1 MAELTKEQKD
11 ELACTYAALILHDD
25 NVPIT
30 SGKLSTLIK
39 AAGVSVP
46 AYYPSLFER
55 VFASRNLDDIL
66 TNSAAGPS
74 AAAPVPIASGQ
85 STTPGDSS
93 PSETCPHGVKK
104 PMKKGGCSQCDKD
117 EQDDEIDEPMNG
129 LFDLG
134 EDEDY

>member
-1 MAELTKEQKD
+1 MADLLTKEQRD

-74 AAAPVPIASGQ
+74 AAPVPIAPGPTPDG
-85 STTPGDSS
+85 ST
-93 PSETCPHGVKK
+93 PSEACTHGAEKK
-104 PMKKGGCSQCDKD
+104 PPKKGGHGCCGCN
-117 EQDDEIDEPMNG
+117 DDEIEEPMGG
-129 LFDLG
+129 LFG
-134 EDEDY
+134 EADDDEDY